1 VTVNWVTIIFGFLG
15 GMGILLYGIQT
26 MREGLQKI
34 LGHKLRTLLESI
46 SQRPFLGV
54 LVGVI
59 ITALFQSSTAT
70 TVILVGLTNA
80 AVINLRQSMP
90 VILGADI
97 GTSVTAQLIALKF
110 TEISLLIVGLGA
122 PLVFFS
128 RNDRQYRLGQTLV
141 GFGFLFLGLKIIG
154 DSLHPLQQWPAFSR
168 SLLYVSQF
176 PLLAIVTA
184 AVFTFLIHS
193 SAAVLGITMV
203 LAEQSLISLTDA
215 IYLILGSNVGTSFT
229 ALLASGGSRREAQR
243 VALAHLFSK
252 LGGTILFFPFVPRFG
267 SILAGLTPSV
277 SFQVANA
284 HAFFNVIMT
293 AIFLPFRSW
302 GSRFIEWVWPDKK
315 FPEMEPKF
323 LREEVLSLPSVAIGL
338 AHKETIRISAGTLRM
353 LWFLKRT
360 FESNDSG
367 YLDNMVRQEKIMDAL
382 CKAAVAYLTRLL
394 RQPLNP
400 EEQGYAMGLI
410 RILDI
415 LEKINDLIERD
426 VRFRIETK
434 RNRGVHFSLS
444 GKEEL
449 MVLVKALAEEM
460 LISHKA
466 LSQNNSCLAEEA
478 ITHHPR
484 LMALVLEFRQNHI
497 RRLTEAVKESEES
510 STLHLELLNCLQ
522 QLSEMVRDIDLI
534 IFEELSKGV
543 PCLERPEPKRGSVF
557 KPGP

>member
-1 VTVNWVTIIFGFLG
+1 MMTVNWVTIIFGFLG

-46 SQRPFLGV
+46 SQKPFLGV
-54 LVGVI
+54 VVGVT

-80 AVINLRQSMP
+80 AVMTLRQSMP

-97 GTSVTAQLIALKF
+97 GTSLTAQLIALKF

-141 GFGFLFLGLKIIG
+141 GFGFLFFGLKIIG
-154 DSLHPLQQWPAFSR
+154 DTLHPLQQLPAFAKT
-168 SLLYVSQF
+168 LLYVSQF
-176 PLLAIVTA
+176 PLLAIITA
-184 AVFTFLIHS
+184 ALITFLIHS
-193 SAAVLGITMV
+193 SAAVLGIIMV
-203 LAEQSLISLTDA
+203 LAEQKLITLSDA

-229 ALLASGGSRREAQR
+229 ALLASSGSRREAQR

-252 LGGTILFFPFVPRFG
+252 LGGTVLFFPLVPRFG
-267 SILAGLTPSV
+267 SMLAGLTPSV
-277 SFQVANA
+277 SFEVANA
-284 HAFFNVIMT
+284 HAFFNLFMT

-302 GSRFIEWVWPDKK
+302 GCRFIEWVWPEKR
-315 FPEMEPKF
+315 FPELEPKF
-323 LREEVLSLPSVAIGL
+323 LREEVLAWPSLAIGL
-338 AHKETIRISAGTLRM
+338 AHKESTRIFAGTLRM
-353 LWFLKRT
+353 LWFLKRALQ
-360 FESNDSG
+360 SG
-367 YLDNMVRQEKIMDAL
+367 NPEFLDKMVRQEKIVDAL
-382 CKAAVAYLTRLL
+382 CKTAVAYLTRLL
-394 RQPLNP
+394 RQPLSP
-400 EEQGYAMGLI
+400 DEHGYVMGLI

-415 LEKINDLIERD
+415 LEKINDVFERD

-444 GKEEL
+444 GKQEL
-449 MVLVKALAEEM
+449 MTLVKALGEEM
-460 LISHKA
+460 LISQKA
-466 LSQNNSCLAEEA
+466 LIQNNACLAEEA
-478 ITHHPR
+478 ITCHSR
-484 LMALVLEFRQNHI
+484 LMALIHEFRQNHI
-497 RRLTEAVKESEES
+497 RRLTEEIKESEES
-510 STLHLELLNCLQ
+510 SAFHLELLNCLQ

-543 PCLERPEPKRGSVF
+543 ACLEQVPAKKF
-557 KPGP
+557 